1 MNVRMNGP
9 NSALTVPISDGS
21 VRHDLGVRRH
31 NYRLNLMLCL
41 CLNLILCLSLSLN
54 PGSVFAIWLYNLFV
68 NLLIEDFRLGRR
80 SFGPEYLHDQQSV
93 SFGKFV

>member
-31 NYRLNLMLCL
+31 NYRLNLILR
-41 CLNLILCLSLSLN
+41 LCLSLSLK

-68 NLLIEDFRLGRR
+68 NLLIADLRLGRR
-80 SFGPEYLHDQQSV
+80 SLGPEYLHDQQGV

>member
-31 NYRLNLMLCL
+31 NYRLNLILC
-41 CLNLILCLSLSLN
+41 LCLSLSLK

-68 NLLIEDFRLGRR
+68 NLLIADLRLGRR
-80 SFGPEYLHDQQSV
+80 SLGPEYLHDQQGV

>member
-31 NYRLNLMLCL
+31 NYRLNQ
-41 CLNLILCLSLSLN
+41 SLN
-54 PGSVFAIWLYNLFV
+54 PGSVFATWLYNSFV
-68 NLLIEDFRLGRR
+68 NLLIEDLRLGRR
-80 SFGPEYLHDQQSV
+80 PLKPEYLPDQQGV

>member
-31 NYRLNLMLCL
+31 NYRLS
-41 CLNLILCLSLSLN
+41 LILRLCLSLK

-68 NLLIEDFRLGRR
+68 NLLIADLRLGRR
-80 SFGPEYLHDQQSV
+80 SFGAEYLHDQQGV

>member
-31 NYRLNLMLCL
+31 NYRLNL
-41 CLNLILCLSLSLN
+41 ILGLSLSLN

-80 SFGPEYLHDQQSV
+80 SFGPEYLHDQQGV